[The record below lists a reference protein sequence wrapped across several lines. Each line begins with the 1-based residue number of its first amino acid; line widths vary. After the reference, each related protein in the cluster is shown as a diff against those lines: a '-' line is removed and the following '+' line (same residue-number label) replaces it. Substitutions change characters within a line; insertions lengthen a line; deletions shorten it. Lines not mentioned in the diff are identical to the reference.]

1 MFPQSKRTWSLAG
14 LAVVTLLVSA
24 ATVAG
29 ISGARRDGTEPI
41 SPRYA
46 IRQADSQDP
55 RHAPDARYPAAGI
68 CEPAGEDPVT
78 FVIGSDVAS
87 PRCARVAGWQR
98 VRLVNDAAPST
109 VVLGAVTL
117 EMAAGE
123 TVTLDWPV
131 GERLQPGVHVIH
143 VSIYGGTGPVL
154 WLDEQ

>member
-1 MFPQSKRTWSLAG
+1 MPPQSKLMWSLAG
-14 LAVVTLLVSA
+14 LAVVTLLASA
-24 ATVAG
+24 AIVVG
-29 ISGARRDGTEPI
+29 IPGARGDGAGPI
-41 SPRYA
+41 SAGYA
-46 IRQADSQDP
+46 IRHGESQVP

-98 VRLVNDAAPST
+98 VRLVNNAAPST
-109 VVLGAVTL
+109 VVLGAVTI
-117 EMAAGE
+117 EMASGE

-143 VSIYGGTGPVL
+143 VSIYGGTGPAL
-154 WLDEQ
+154 WLDEE